1 MTHDY
6 LSNIH
11 LHGNEGPQGPQGL
24 TGAQGPQGPGG
35 IPTGISIGSGGI
47 PTGISIGSTNP
58 QEINHF
64 LASLTPEQLAQL
76 ARN

>member
-35 IPTGISIGSGGI
+35 IPTGISIGS
-47 PTGISIGSTNP
+47 TDP

>member
-24 TGAQGPQGPGG
+24 TGAQGA
-35 IPTGISIGSGGI
+35 GGI
-47 PTGISIGSTNP
+47 PTGISIGSTDS